1 MSEGLLTK
9 VLILATSR
17 AVVWGAE
24 REEVKLYFFQY
35 FLCCLHFFTMKNL
48 FLYI

>member
-17 AVVWGAE
+17 AAVWGAE
-24 REEVKLYFFQY
+24 REVKLYFFQY
-35 FLCCLHFFTMKNL
+35 FLCCLHFFTMKNI